1 MRGAVEQRPGS
12 TRHAIVATNNLLSRP
27 GPKKPKKSQTYVKT
41 PKFLLRQKIPKEISL
56 GILL

>member
-27 GPKKPKKSQTYVKT
+27 GPKKPKISQTYLNK
-41 PKFLLRQKIPKEISL
+41 PKLLLKQKNPKEIL
-56 GILL
+56 HEILL